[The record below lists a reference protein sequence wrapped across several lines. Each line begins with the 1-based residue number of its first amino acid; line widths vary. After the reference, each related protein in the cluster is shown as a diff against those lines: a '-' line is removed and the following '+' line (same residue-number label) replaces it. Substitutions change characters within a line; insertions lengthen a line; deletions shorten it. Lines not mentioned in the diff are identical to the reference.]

1 MFREQWIRL
10 KSVAW
15 MVLRPKSLSSASIP
29 WGGSLHVRGGG
40 GSYFLA
46 PRIKSLLIFQEA
58 HSPILPFTRLSIL
71 PPPPSPFFFFFFFLP
86 RMNFGPTNFR
96 PLYCDSVGK
105 QRPVPVFLE
114 KYLAD
119 NPLFTRFSRFS
130 SRFRRETTRSNRT
143 IDSYDLIKSTLL
155 ILVDDIGL
163 FAPSLL
169 RNFLVNRRFVY
180 LCGCIEQVKLDAKG
194 MEKNRILRST
204 VSFP

>member
-40 GSYFLA
+40 ELLSRSTDKVPSHF
-46 PRIKSLLIFQEA
+46 PRSPFA
-58 HSPILPFTRLSIL
+58 HPPFHASFH
-71 PPPPSPFFFFFFFLP
+71 SSSSSSFFFFFFFFLP

-155 ILVDDIGL
+155 IHGWWYRVVC
-163 FAPSLL
+163 PE
-169 RNFLVNRRFVY
+169 FVAE
-180 LCGCIEQVKLDAKG
+180 LSC
-194 MEKNRILRST
+194 
-204 VSFP
+204 